1 MKANKRWGC
10 SSTGRAL
17 FYIRTIKVW
26 GSTPRISKKIFLY
39 LLSSIY
45 KKDIKYLFRKAI
57 KKLGMQLNWQST
69 MHNAW
74 LEARGSTPRISKK
87 IFLFNLS
94 FINREKIYNICYAKL
109 GKGWGCSSTGRALI
123 YGYSKSFFSN
133 FSSMHD
139 SKNKFFSLF
148 FSQCKRDGTI
158 LICAMI
164 INISIPKK
172 VVRICTILRV
182 SNRLVVNLVKSL
194 LLTHVLGFFFLK
206 NFLPCIFCE
215 TTSVQVD

>member
-1 MKANKRWGC
+1 
-10 SSTGRAL
+10 
-17 FYIRTIKVW
+17 
-26 GSTPRISKKIFLY
+26 
-39 LLSSIY
+39 
-45 KKDIKYLFRKAI
+45 
-57 KKLGMQLNWQST
+57 

-109 GKGWGCSSTGRALI
+109 GKGWGC
-123 YGYSKSFFSN
+123 KSINLWLLQEFFFSN

-148 FSQCKRDGTI
+148 FSQCKRDDTV